1 MADRE
6 LDPIT
11 LQVISGALDTIAEEM
26 GHVLYRMSFS
36 SIIRESQDLGA
47 GLFDTEYNTLCESES
62 TPLHIGSLP
71 GYLEGIEKVVQ
82 GNWADGDVVIH
93 NHPYYGSSH
102 SPDIAVVIPIF
113 YREKLVGYSA
123 NTAHHLDIGAATP
136 GLIID
141 IPDVYAEGM
150 LFAGTKLYE
159 AGRRNEQM
167 WDYIRNNSRA
177 SRQLLDDLDAQIAS
191 ARLGVRRFIELM
203 DRFSYDV
210 VIAATRQLM
219 DYTERVLR
227 QRIAAIPDGEYRA
240 EGFLDDDGR
249 NRDVRLP
256 IKVCVRIRGDGIE
269 VDLTGSADQVETGF
283 NVPFEG
289 STKVAC
295 FCAIRSLLLDA
306 ETSEIKVPS
315 NQGSFRPI
323 DVIAP
328 EGSIFNPRF
337 PAAAEARF
345 SQINR
350 VIDLI
355 YKALSPVLP
364 DEIIAGSSATLSFAA
379 YSGVRPTGDY
389 WVFLEVNEGS
399 YGGRPASDGPD
410 SIDSLMANTRNNPLE
425 DLAMH
430 LPMVCDRYE
439 LRTDIMPAPGRFRG
453 GLGVVKKQR
462 MLGDGFITHEA
473 DRHED
478 VPWGVFGGWDG
489 AGGRLEI
496 YNDARPEDG
505 RDMPAKFSGLRVA
518 PGDVMAFYGPS
529 GGGYGDPLDRAAEK
543 VLEDVLDGF
552 YTAEAARS
560 TFGVVVDLEAE
571 VVDEA
576 ATEAARRELRAR
588 PPEERAGVAGTD
600 LGPTDADVAAA
611 APATP
616 ATTSRRGA
624 ERARASASSPP
635 PSSAPARS
643 DRRPDGRPGTAAHS
657 SGAIGRRARAAAASA
672 SGDGARAAPAAT
684 PDMPL
689 PPPAIVAT
697 PRTATAAA
705 SAGNGAARP
714 NGGAAA
720 GNGTART
727 LSARY
732 GDAWSFEIVG
742 YHLGDDEVE
751 VTGQLRANG
760 SSVQRTARG
769 NGRDL
774 TLGEQLKRASDAC
787 LRDCAAAL
795 EARP

>member
-1 MADRE
+1 MANRE

-71 GYLEGIEKVVQ
+71 GYLEGIEKVVK
-82 GNWADGDVVIH
+82 GNWAEGDIVIH

-113 YREKLVGYSA
+113 YKGELVGYSA

-159 AGRRNEQM
+159 AGQRNEAM

-203 DRFSYDV
+203 DRFGYDE

-256 IKVCVRIRGDGIE
+256 IKVCVRIKGDGIE
-269 VDLTGSADQVETGF
+269 VDLTGSSDQVETGF

-379 YSGVRPTGDY
+379 YSGIRPSGDY

-430 LPMVCDRYE
+430 LPIVCDRYE
-439 LRTDIMPAPGRFRG
+439 LRDDIMPAPGRFRG
-453 GLGVVKKQR
+453 GTRGGQ
-462 MLGDGFITHEA
+462 EA
-473 DRHED
+473 ADAEGRVHH
-478 VPWGVFGGWDG
+478 PRGGP
-489 AGGRLEI
+489 ARGRSV
-496 YNDARPEDG
+496 G
-505 RDMPAKFSGLRVA
+505 GLRRL
-518 PGDVMAFYGPS
+518 GRRG
-529 GGGYGDPLDRAAEK
+529 RAARH
-543 VLEDVLDGF
+543 LQ
-552 YTAEAARS
+552 
-560 TFGVVVDLEAE
+560 
-571 VVDEA
+571 
-576 ATEAARRELRAR
+576 RRTPRGRAR
-588 PPEERAGVAGTD
+588 HAGEVLGTF
-600 LGPTDADVAAA
+600 A
-611 APATP
+611 
-616 ATTSRRGA
+616 SRR
-624 ERARASASSPP
+624 
-635 PSSAPARS
+635 
-643 DRRPDGRPGTAAHS
+643 
-657 SGAIGRRARAAAASA
+657 
-672 SGDGARAAPAAT
+672 AT
-684 PDMPL
+684 
-689 PPPAIVAT
+689 
-697 PRTATAAA
+697 
-705 SAGNGAARP
+705 
-714 NGGAAA
+714 
-720 GNGTART
+720 
-727 LSARY
+727 
-732 GDAWSFEIVG
+732 
-742 YHLGDDEVE
+742 
-751 VTGQLRANG
+751 
-760 SSVQRTARG
+760 
-769 NGRDL
+769 
-774 TLGEQLKRASDAC
+774 
-787 LRDCAAAL
+787 
-795 EARP
+795 

>member
-1 MADRE
+1 MTNRE

-71 GYLEGIEKVVQ
+71 GYLEGIEKVVK
-82 GNWADGDVVIH
+82 GNWSDGDVVIH

-113 YREKLVGYSA
+113 YRDRLVGYSA

-159 AGRRNEQM
+159 AGRRNETM

-177 SRQLLDDLDAQIAS
+177 ARQLLDDLDAQIAS
-191 ARLGVRRFIELM
+191 ARLGVRRFVELM
-203 DRFSYDV
+203 DRFGYDE

-249 NRDVRLP
+249 NRGVRLP
-256 IKVCVRIRGDGIE
+256 VKVCVRIRGDDIE

-323 DVIAP
+323 RVIAP

-379 YSGVRPTGDY
+379 YSGVRPSGDY

-439 LRTDIMPAPGRFRG
+439 LRDDIMPAPGRFRG

-462 MLGDGFITHEA
+462 MLADGFITHEA

-496 YNDARPEDG
+496 YNDARPAEG
-505 RDMPAKFSGLRVA
+505 RAMPAKFSGLRVE

-529 GGGYGDPLDRAAEK
+529 GGGYGDPLDRPAGK

-552 YTAEAARS
+552 YTSEAARS

-571 VVDEA
+571 RIDEA
-576 ATEAARRELRAR
+576 ATEAARRGLRAR
-588 PPEERAGVAGTD
+588 PAAERAGAGTD
-600 LGPTDADVAAA
+600 LGPAAA
-611 APATP
+611 AVPRNSAGHVDRVPAPVSALP
-616 ATTSRRGA
+616 AGH
-624 ERARASASSPP
+624 PD
-635 PSSAPARS
+635 APA
-643 DRRPDGRPGTAAHS
+643 GS
-657 SGAIGRRARAAAASA
+657 SGANGRGGHAAASTSPA
-672 SGDGARAAPAAT
+672 HEAGGAPS
-684 PDMPL
+684 MPL
-689 PPPAIVAT
+689 PAPLP
-697 PRTATAAA
+697 TAAA
-705 SAGNGAARP
+705 SRP
-714 NGGAAA
+714 ANGGPAADGVG
-720 GNGTART
+720 GNDTART

-732 GDAWSFEIVG
+732 GDGWSFEIVG
-742 YHLGDDEVE
+742 YHLGDNEVE

-769 NGRDL
+769 NGRAL
-774 TLGEQLKRASDAC
+774 GLGERLKRASDAC

-795 EARP
+795 DAARP

>member
-1 MADRE
+1 MTNRE

-47 GLFDTEYNTLCESES
+47 GLFDTDYNTLCESES

-71 GYLEGIEKVVQ
+71 GYLEGIEKVVK
-82 GNWADGDVVIH
+82 GDWADGDVVIH

-113 YREKLVGYSA
+113 YRDELVGYSA

-159 AGRRNEQM
+159 AGRRNEAM

-191 ARLGVRRFIELM
+191 ARLGVRRFVELM
-203 DRFSYDV
+203 DRFGYDD

-269 VDLTGSADQVETGF
+269 VDLAGSADQVETGF

-379 YSGVRPTGDY
+379 YSGIRPSGDY

-439 LRTDIMPAPGRFRG
+439 LRDDVMPAPGRFRG

-462 MLGDGFITHEA
+462 MLTEGFITHEA

-489 AGGRLEI
+489 AGGRLDI
-496 YNDARPEDG
+496 YNDARPADG
-505 RDMPAKFSGLRVA
+505 RAMPAKFSGLRVET
-518 PGDVMAFYGPS
+518 GDVMAFYGPS
-529 GGGYGDPLDRAAEK
+529 GGGYGDPLDRPAEK

-552 YTAEAARS
+552 YTSEAARS

-571 VVDEA
+571 RVDEA
-576 ATEAARRELRAR
+576 ATAAARRELRAR
-588 PPEERAGVAGTD
+588 PAEERVGAGTD
-600 LGPTDADVAAA
+600 LGPAALGSGEGRAPARAAA
-611 APATP
+611 ATGNGRD
-616 ATTSRRGA
+616 TTAGYAAGYAAGANRRSGA
-624 ERARASASSPP
+624 
-635 PSSAPARS
+635 
-643 DRRPDGRPGTAAHS
+643 AAHS
-657 SGAIGRRARAAAASA
+657 SAAIGRRARAAAASPAADPAATLARDGGGAPATAPPAA
-672 SGDGARAAPAAT
+672 STRPASPLPAAVPRPADGAPAA
-684 PDMPL
+684 
-689 PPPAIVAT
+689 
-697 PRTATAAA
+697 
-705 SAGNGAARP
+705 
-714 NGGAAA
+714 NGG
-720 GNGTART
+720 GGDDTARS
-727 LSARY
+727 LGARY
-732 GDAWSFEIVG
+732 GEGWSFEIVG
-742 YHLGDDEVE
+742 YHLGGEEVE

-769 NGRDL
+769 NGRNL
-774 TLGEQLKRASDAC
+774 GLGEQLKRASAAC

-795 EARP
+795 TARP

>member
-1 MADRE
+1 MANRE
-6 LDPIT
+6 LDQIT

-71 GYLEGIEKVVQ
+71 GYLEGIEKVVK
-82 GNWADGDVVIH
+82 GDWTDGDVVIH

-113 YREKLVGYSA
+113 YRDELVGYSA

-159 AGRRNEQM
+159 AGQRNEAM

-191 ARLGVRRFIELM
+191 ARLGVRRYIELM
-203 DRFSYDV
+203 DRFGHDD

-227 QRIAAIPDGEYRA
+227 QRIADIPDGEYRA

-256 IKVCVRIRGDGIE
+256 IKVCVRIEGDGIV
-269 VDLTGSADQVETGF
+269 VDLTGSSDQVETGF

-323 DVIAP
+323 SVIAP
-328 EGSIFNPRF
+328 LGSIFNPRF

-379 YSGVRPTGDY
+379 YSGIRPAGDY

-430 LPMVCDRYE
+430 LPIVCDRYE
-439 LRTDIMPAPGRFRG
+439 LRDDIMPAPGRFRG

-462 MLGDGFITHEA
+462 MLTEGFITHEA

-489 AGGRLEI
+489 AGGRLDI
-496 YNDARPEDG
+496 YNDAHPADR
-505 RDMPAKFSGLRVA
+505 RAMPAKFSGLRVGN
-518 PGDVMAFYGPS
+518 GDVMAFYGPS
-529 GGGYGDPLDRAAEK
+529 GGGYGDPLERPPGK

-560 TFGVVVDLEAE
+560 AFGVVVDLDAE
-571 VVDEA
+571 RVDEA
-576 ATEAARRELRAR
+576 ATEAARRALRAR
-588 PPEERAGVAGTD
+588 PAEERTGAGTD
-600 LGPTDADVAAA
+600 LGPIAAA
-611 APATP
+611 GAAPRSDSDRVPSRAPAP
-616 ATTSRRGA
+616 QAIQRGA
-624 ERARASASSPP
+624 AAQ
-635 PSSAPARS
+635 SSA
-643 DRRPDGRPGTAAHS
+643 
-657 SGAIGRRARAAAASA
+657 AIGRRARAAAASPRGNGA
-672 SGDGARAAPAAT
+672 SAAPAARSHV
-684 PDMPL
+684 P
-689 PPPAIVAT
+689 PPPAAVS
-697 PRTATAAA
+697 RAA
-705 SAGNGAARP
+705 NGASRANSA
-714 NGGAAA
+714 NGVG
-720 GNGTART
+720 GNDTARS

-751 VTGQLRANG
+751 VTGQLRVNG
-760 SSVQRTARG
+760 SSVQSTARG

-774 TLGEQLKRASDAC
+774 SLGDRLKRASDAC

-795 EARP
+795 SARP